1 MASDTTGSSRSHQA
15 PSPSPATSNERILQ
29 LKLPGGL
36 DFVSMDLSQAWKRWS
51 EEIKL
56 YIDLAMVGKDE
67 KTKVK
72 LFLYII
78 GSKGRE
84 IYETKMNQMSEH

>member
-1 MASDTTGSSRSHQA
+1 
-15 PSPSPATSNERILQ
+15 
-29 LKLPGGL
+29 
-36 DFVSMDLSQAWKRWS
+36 MDLSQAWKRWS